1 MSLNTPFSDF
11 MAGMA
16 AKAAQPQTE
25 MEAHIA
31 DFGEG
36 HELFHTVQD
45 VVGETDVVW
54 LEDISD
60 ENPHLWV
67 QRFIFPTEVLG
78 DEPEATMAYLRAQ
91 VAATCESVEHGP
103 FFRSL

>member
-1 MSLNTPFSDF
+1 MHANTPFSDF
-11 MAGMA
+11 MAQMA
-16 AKAAQPQTE
+16 KKDAQPKTE

-36 HELFHTVQD
+36 HELFHAVQD

-54 LEDISD
+54 MEDISED
-60 ENPHLWV
+60 NPNLWV
-67 QRFIFPTEVLG
+67 QRFIFPTKSLG
-78 DEPEATMAYLRAQ
+78 HNPKATIAYLRTQ
-91 VAATCESVEHGP
+91 VKMSCESVEHGP